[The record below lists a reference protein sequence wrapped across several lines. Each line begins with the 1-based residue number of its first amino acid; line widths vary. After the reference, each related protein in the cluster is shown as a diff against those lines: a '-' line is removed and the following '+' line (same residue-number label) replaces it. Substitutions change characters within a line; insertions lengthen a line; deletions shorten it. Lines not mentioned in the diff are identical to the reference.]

1 MPVALDGELP
11 DELVDAIVD
20 ELANEEPRINFR
32 AVDPLG
38 QGDHPVV
45 AYFRDDEGHTIVIRN
60 RADVA

>member
-11 DELVDAIVD
+11 D

-45 AYFRDDEGHTIVIRN
+45 AYFRDDEGLTIVIRN